1 MLNIKFARFFFGI
14 SILALGIQFF
24 IFDYVAPTKP
34 PSTSFLQSSFQ
45 VVGFLYTVGN
55 IALGAAVVFDY
66 RIKVAAFL
74 LGVTIFSWALFRHV
88 PLVIVDISDPGEW
101 NSLFMAVAAS
111 GSAFIIADSMT
122 HGLLAFRNRL
132 SSNRLVIRRVGNLC
146 YGSALIVFG
155 VQHIVY
161 APFIAS
167 LIPSWIP
174 GNYFWAYVTGLALF
188 MAGISIIVEWKSNI
202 SSLGLGIMISL
213 WIALVHVPRLQA
225 NARDYHEWTSLFQAV
240 IITSG
245 AFVLRKNLQQ
255 SSRVDQ
261 PIRHARVPRASKTRQ
276 QWQRTDHGVKSS

>member
-1 MLNIKFARFFFGI
+1 MLDIKIARLFFGA
-14 SILALGIQFF
+14 SVLALGIQHF

-45 VVGFLYTVGN
+45 VVGFLYTVGT
-55 IALGAAVVFDY
+55 IALSAAVLFNYKV
-66 RIKVAAFL
+66 KVAAYS

-88 PLVIVDISDPGEW
+88 PLVIVNLSDPAEW

-111 GSAFIIADSMT
+111 GSAFIIADSTT
-122 HGLLAFRNRL
+122 HGLLPFRNRL
-132 SSNRLVIRRVGNLC
+132 LSNRFVTRRVGNLC
-146 YGSALIVFG
+146 YGSALIIFG

-174 GNYFWAYVTGLALF
+174 GNYFWAHVTGLALF
-188 MAGISIIVEWKSNI
+188 IAGISIILEWKSNI

-213 WIALVHVPRLQA
+213 WIALIHVPKLQA

-245 AFVLRKNLQQ
+245 AFVLRNNLQQ
-255 SSRVDQ
+255 PSRVDQ